1 MTPADPFA
9 LATLVAGV
17 LEKIGLRYVIGGSV
31 AASIYG
37 EPRSTLDLAV
47 MIVADTE
54 SVRRLVQQLGSDFY
68 VDEADAI
75 EAVRN
80 GGSFNAMVPPG
91 RRTIRPAVAGHF

>member
-1 MTPADPFA
+1 MARIGDSPSWSGCGSEDLRHRQARRMTPADPFA

-37 EPRSTLDLAV
+37 EPRSTLDLDV

-54 SVRRLVQQLGSDFY
+54 SVRRLVQQLDSDSTS
-68 VDEADAI
+68 
-75 EAVRN
+75 RK
-80 GGSFNAMVPPG
+80 
-91 RRTIRPAVAGHF
+91 RTR